1 MSIDVRPVV
10 NADEFQQAF
19 MAIGQY
25 FGAEPNAEWI
35 GAFSQNLPF
44 ERMQAAFGDGRI
56 VGGAGGFPFE
66 MSVPGGVRLPCAGTT
81 VVGVAPTHR
90 RRGVLRSMMR
100 AHLDDAHE
108 RGEPLAALWASED
121 TIYGRF
127 GYGAASY
134 AGEVKVK
141 RERVAFA
148 HAFERRGTVRIVD
161 VDEARTA
168 FPPLWDALARERPG
182 VFTRSPTWWNLRVF
196 EDPADRRN
204 GAGPKRFA
212 LLELDGE
219 PAGYAIYR
227 HQMGWEDGVSS
238 GKVAVVE
245 AIATSAQAN
254 AELWRYLL
262 DIDWVATIETY
273 LVPPDHPLFFLL
285 AEPRRMS
292 YRMGDGI
299 WVRLLDVGAALS
311 GRTYASGDA
320 IVFDVV
326 DEFCPWNAGTW
337 QVAAGQAERVD
348 TPADIRLDVRHLG
361 SASMGGIGFRQLAQ
375 GGQLEEL
382 TPGALDRADKVFH
395 WGLAPWCPE
404 IF

>member
-1 MSIDVRPVV
+1 MSIEVRPVE
-10 NADEFQQAF
+10 NLDEFQQAF

-25 FGAEPNAEWI
+25 FGSEPTSDRME
-35 GAFSQNLPF
+35 AFAKNLPF
-44 ERMQAAFGDGRI
+44 ERMHAAFEDGLI
-56 VGGAGGFPFE
+56 VGGAGGFPFG
-66 MSVPGGVRLPCAGTT
+66 MSVPGGGRLPCAGTT

-134 AGEVKVK
+134 AGDVKVK

-148 HAFERRGTVRIVD
+148 QEIERRGTVRIVD
-161 VDEARTA
+161 VDEARRT
-168 FPPLWDALARERPG
+168 FPALWDALARERPG
-182 VFTRSPTWWNLRVF
+182 VFSRSQTWWDQRVLD
-196 EDPADRRN
+196 DPVDRRN
-204 GAGPKRFA
+204 GAGPKRFVV
-212 LLELDGE
+212 LELDGD

-227 HQMGWEDGVSS
+227 HQMSWEDGSS
-238 GKVAVVE
+238 AGKVLVTEAV
-245 AIATSAQAN
+245 ATTAQAN

-262 DIDWVATIETY
+262 DIDWVATIEAH
-273 LVPPDHPLFFLL
+273 LLPPDHPLFFLL
-285 AEPRRMS
+285 AEPRRMG
-292 YRMGDGI
+292 YRMGDGL
-299 WVRLLDVGAALS
+299 WLRLLDVGTALS
-311 GRTYASGDA
+311 GRTYARGDA

-337 QVAAGQAERVD
+337 RLADGEAERVD
-348 TPADIRLDVRHLG
+348 TPPDIRLDVRELG
-361 SASMGGIGFRQLAQ
+361 SAYMGGIGFRQLAQ
-375 GGQLEEL
+375 GGRVTEL
-382 TPGALDRADKVFH
+382 TEDALDRADGVFH
-395 WGLAPWCPE
+395 HGLDTWCPE

>member
-1 MSIDVRPVV
+1 MV
-10 NADEFQQAF
+10 
-19 MAIGQY
+19 
-25 FGAEPNAEWI
+25 
-35 GAFSQNLPF
+35 
-44 ERMQAAFGDGRI
+44 AAFDDAEI

-66 MSVPGGVRLPCAGTT
+66 MSVPGGARLLCAGTT

-127 GYGAASY
+127 GYGAAAY
-134 AGEVKVK
+134 AGDVKVK

-148 HAFERRGTVRIVD
+148 QPFERRGTIRIVD
-161 VDEARTA
+161 VDEARTT
-168 FPPLWDALARERPG
+168 FPPVWDALAQERPG
-182 VFTRSPTWWNLRVF
+182 VFTRSQTWWDQRVF
-196 EDPADRRN
+196 DDPADRRD
-204 GAGPKRFA
+204 GAGPKRLV
-212 LLELDGE
+212 LLELDGG

-227 HQMGWEDGVSS
+227 HRMGWENGSS
-238 GKVAVVE
+238 AGKVHVVE
-245 AIATSAQAN
+245 AIATNAQAN

-262 DIDWVATIETY
+262 DIDWVATIEAH
-273 LVPPDHPLFFLL
+273 LLPPDHPLFFLI
-285 AEPRRMS
+285 AEPRRMA
-292 YRMGDGI
+292 YRMGDGL

-311 GRTYASGDA
+311 GRAYMSDEA

-326 DEFCPWNAGTW
+326 DAFCDWNAGAW
-337 QVAAGQAERVD
+337 RLVGGQAERVD
-348 TPADIRLDVRHLG
+348 APADIRLDVRHLG
-361 SASMGGIGFRQLAQ
+361 AAYMGGIGFRQLAQ
-375 GGQLEEL
+375 GANVEEL
-382 TPGALDRADKVFH
+382 VPGALDRADKVFH